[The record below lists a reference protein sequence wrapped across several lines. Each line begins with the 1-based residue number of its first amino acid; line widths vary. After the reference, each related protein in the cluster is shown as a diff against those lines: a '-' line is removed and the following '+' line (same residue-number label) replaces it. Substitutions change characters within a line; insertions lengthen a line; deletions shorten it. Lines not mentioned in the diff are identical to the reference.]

1 MSRRRTIAIGA
12 GLAAAG
18 AAVRRHR
25 GTRRV
30 PTDPFD
36 PNAIRAETAASRTAE
51 LVARPRVRRADLA
64 LTFAPAI
71 ATSVDPLLHGR
82 RYFPRILEDIAAAT
96 DHVHL
101 LIYGYKP
108 GDIGTTVPRRAG
120 GQGRGGRRGPAGGRC
135 DRQRGR
141 PRAARRCSATCAR
154 PASRSSPTTGS
165 WSRGPVSSAAATS
178 NRTPRTC
185 SISTTA
191 RWSWSTGGSATSAAA
206 ASRTTTTTSAST
218 TSCAG
223 SRARSSPSSPRS
235 S

>member
-1 MSRRRTIAIGA
+1 MSRKRTIAIGA

-36 PNAIRAETAASRTAE
+36 PNAIRAETAATRAAE

-108 GDIGTTVPRRAG
+108 GDIGTMFLDALAAKVAAGVEVRLAVDAIGSEVDLGQQGALPRPAR
-120 GQGRGGRRGPAGGRC
+120 GRRR
-135 DRQRGR
+135 DRRPRWDRGR
-141 PRAARRCSATCAR
+141 AV
-154 PASRSSPTTGS
+154 G
-165 WSRGPVSSAAATS
+165 
-178 NRTPRTC
+178 
-185 SISTTA
+185 
-191 RWSWSTGGSATSAAA
+191 
-206 ASRTTTTTSAST
+206 
-218 TSCAG
+218 
-223 SRARSSPSSPRS
+223 
-235 S
+235 